1 MKIVADESV
10 DWPMIER
17 LREDGHEVIAI
28 VETCAGAP
36 DDQVLET
43 ANASGAILL
52 TADRDFGELVFRLR
66 QVSAGV
72 VLARVAGLGRDSKV
86 GLVSN
91 LFRDHAG
98 ELGDAFTVL
107 TPGAVRIRPREA

>member
-17 LREDGHEVIAI
+17 LREDGHEAIAI

-36 DDQVLET
+36 DEQVLET
-43 ANASGAILL
+43 ANTSRAILL
-52 TADRDFGELVFRLR
+52 TADQDFGELVFRLR

-86 GLVSN
+86 SLVSK
-91 LFRDHAG
+91 LFRYHAG
-98 ELGDAFTVL
+98 ELDDAFTVL